1 MYNMFHMNRE
11 IYDKIEE
18 LGRLIAD
25 SEPFKAMKLARKASA
40 EDPQAVAHIAKYT
53 ELQQKLE
60 GLMGQKDLDFD
71 QIGEMTRELDEIST
85 ELNAIPSYRAF
96 QQAKQE
102 YDTLMQGVTDVLQSV
117 VDPQIQ
123 CRCRGNCAE
132 CPGCGQ
138 EEA

>member
-1 MYNMFHMNRE
+1 MFHMSRE

-18 LGRLIAD
+18 LAHLIAD
-25 SEPFKAMKLARKASA
+25 SDEFKTMRLARKASA
-40 EDPQAVAHIAKYT
+40 EDAQAVAGIAKYS

-60 GLMGQKDLDFD
+60 SLMGQKDLDFD

-85 ELNAIPSYRAF
+85 TLNAVPSYRAF

-102 YDTLMQGVTDVLQSV
+102 YDALMQGVMDALQNI

-123 CRCRGNCAE
+123 CSCRGNCAD

-138 EEA
+138 EE

>member
-1 MYNMFHMNRE
+1 MFHMTRE

-18 LGRLIAD
+18 LGRAIAD
-25 SEPFKAMKLARKASA
+25 SDVFKTMKLARKASA
-40 EDPQAVAHIAKYT
+40 EDPQAVAGIAKYA

-60 GLMGQKDLDFD
+60 ALAGQKDLDFD
-71 QIGEMTRELDEIST
+71 QIGEMTRELDAVSES
-85 ELNAIPSYRAF
+85 LNTIPAYHAY

-102 YDTLMQGVTDVLQSV
+102 YDTLMQGVADVLQNV

-123 CRCRGNCAE
+123 CSCRGNCAE

-138 EEA
+138 EENTPD